1 MCKEGFLTDVQR
13 LALST
18 VLRQQPE
25 LTSDARSDA
34 LLFELLA
41 QQLFVTVTGDDCKK
55 ITERM
60 QYVRLCTDMDHALRA
75 RMMEQ
80 NQVDIAAPEIRQ
92 AVELL
97 ADDDNAVAFN
107 EKNGTV
113 MLR

>member
-1 MCKEGFLTDVQR
+1 
-13 LALST
+13 
-18 VLRQQPE
+18 
-25 LTSDARSDA
+25 
-34 LLFELLA
+34 
-41 QQLFVTVTGDDCKK
+41 
-55 ITERM
+55 
-60 QYVRLCTDMDHALRA
+60 
-75 RMMEQ
+75 MMEQ